1 MKASLKLTD
10 KGSEILGKFI
20 HRHLWS
26 LPGRKRSCWINGVL
40 QVKLTTLTS
49 YRSCFCWRSF
59 NCLPDHVAMY
69 LNERKVS
76 SRSAAAVLADKFVL
90 THKNVYKPTKV
101 EPPLLAD

>member
-1 MKASLKLTD
+1 MEFAREKEVLLDKWCSASKVNDLD
-10 KGSEILGKFI
+10 F
-20 HRHLWS
+20 
-26 LPGRKRSCWINGVL
+26 L
-40 QVKLTTLTS
+40 QELFLLEEFK
-49 YRSCFCWRSF
+49 

-101 EPPLLAD
+101 EPPLLADRQFKMTHPGLSTSS